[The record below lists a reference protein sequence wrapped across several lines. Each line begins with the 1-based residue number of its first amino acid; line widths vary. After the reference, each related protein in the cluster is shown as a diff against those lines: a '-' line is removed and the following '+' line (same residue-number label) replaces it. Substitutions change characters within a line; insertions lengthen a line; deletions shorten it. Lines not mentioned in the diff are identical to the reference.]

1 MAISPNSFFNSDATA
16 ILASNAERDRADAR
30 LSSDFQL
37 LGATIIRLTSELGNF
52 SKFIVSGQKTENK
65 ILDDYAKDVQVK
77 SSLARTGILGAPEGG
92 SQSMGESIAG
102 SAGMVGN
109 MPNMSVLGGAALAG
123 GGIAAAIA
131 GLMGGGEPGGGPGAK
146 PGSVPAGSLGEEKL
160 VSLAQ
165 SAGFKG
171 KDAATMAAIAMAESG
186 GVSSKL
192 NNNRRTGDLSY
203 GLWQI
208 NMIDE
213 LGPERR
219 KQFGI
224 SSNEQLFDPATN
236 ANAAKIV
243 KERSGFS
250 AWSVYKSGIYKQ
262 YLPAAERALNKIESA
277 PKSSSKPPAK
287 PSNVSVSPTSSEM
300 KTQTLQVQ
308 STPSSQVASSIVP
321 KSQSQEPMIAV
332 LPTSNKTTMPTTS
345 PVRDSTGSSG
355 GSPDSGSWLTAISR
369 LSMGIAS
376 MG

>member
-1 MAISPNSFFNSDATA
+1 
-16 ILASNAERDRADAR
+16 
-30 LSSDFQL
+30 
-37 LGATIIRLTSELGNF
+37 
-52 SKFIVSGQKTENK
+52 
-65 ILDDYAKDVQVK
+65 
-77 SSLARTGILGAPEGG
+77 
-92 SQSMGESIAG
+92 
-102 SAGMVGN
+102 
-109 MPNMSVLGGAALAG
+109 
-123 GGIAAAIA
+123 
-131 GLMGGGEPGGGPGAK
+131 MGGGEPGGGPGAK